1 MELQVEA
8 RNLEIRKVWQEKID
22 EEKSR
27 LDRHHAGFV
36 HHLRVMIEGTSSH
49 KEGGYEVRLVASI
62 PNDTVVVKRKGEK
75 VVPLL
80 VDAFNTLGLQLKE
93 LQRKRRQSYKAA
105 PEAAKGVAG
114 GEGVVKSIF
123 PYEAYG
129 FIVTPQGREIYF
141 HENALKD
148 ITMNQLAEGDGVK
161 FGEAQGDKGP
171 CAAWVKL
178 AK

>member
-8 RNLEIRKVWQEKID
+8 RNLEIRKVWQDKID
-22 EEKSR
+22 EEKTR
-27 LDRHHAGFV
+27 LDRHHAGFI
-36 HHLRVMIEGTSSH
+36 HHLRVTVEGTYSH
-49 KEGGYEVRLVASI
+49 REGGYEVRLFASI

-93 LQRKRRQSYKAA
+93 LQRKRRKSNKVH
-105 PEAAKGVAG
+105 PEAGKGASA
-114 GEGVVKSIF
+114 EGVVKSIF
-123 PYEAYG
+123 PFESYG
-129 FIVTPQGREIYF
+129 FIATPQGQEIYF

-148 ITMNQLAEGDGVK
+148 ISMNQLSEGDGVK

>member
-8 RNLEIRKVWQEKID
+8 RNLEIRKVWQDKID
-22 EEKSR
+22 EEKTR
-27 LDRHHAGFV
+27 LDRHHAGFI
-36 HHLRVMIEGTSSH
+36 HNLRVTIESTSSH
-49 KEGGYEVRLVASI
+49 KEGGYELRLIASI

-80 VDAFNTLGLQLKE
+80 VDAFNTMGLQVKE
-93 LQRKRRQSYKAA
+93 QQRKRRQSFKVQ
-105 PEAAKGVAG
+105 PEAAKGTG
-114 GEGVVKSIF
+114 SEGVVKSLF
-123 PYEAYG
+123 PYESYG
-129 FIVTPQGREIYF
+129 FIVTPQGQEIYF

-148 ITMNQLAEGDGVK
+148 ATMNQLSEGDGVK

-171 CAAWVKL
+171 CATWVRL

>member
-1 MELQVEA
+1 MELQVEG
-8 RNLEIRKVWQEKID
+8 RNLEIRKTWQDKID
-22 EEKSR
+22 EEKAR
-27 LDRHHAGFV
+27 LERHHAGFI
-36 HHLRVMIEGTSSH
+36 HHLRVTVEGTYSH
-49 KEGGYEVRLVASI
+49 REGGYEVRLVATI

-75 VVPLL
+75 VISLV

-93 LQRKRRQSYKAA
+93 QQRKKRQSYKVQ
-105 PEAAKGVAG
+105 PEVAKSVA

-123 PYEAYG
+123 PYESYG
-129 FIVTPQGREIYF
+129 FIVTPQGKEIYF

-148 ITMNQLAEGDGVK
+148 INMNQLSEGDGVK

-171 CAAWVKL
+171 CATWVKL

>member
-8 RNLEIRKVWQEKID
+8 RNLEIRQVWQDKID
-22 EEKSR
+22 EEKTR
-27 LDRHHAGFV
+27 LDRHHAGFIN
-36 HHLRVMIEGTSSH
+36 HLRVTIEGTSSH
-49 KEGGYEVRLVASI
+49 KEGGYELRLIASI

-75 VVPLL
+75 VIPLM

-93 LQRKRRQSYKAA
+93 LQRKRRQSYKAQ
-105 PEAAKGVAG
+105 PEAVKGASS
-114 GEGVVKSIF
+114 EGTVKSVF
-123 PYEAYG
+123 PFESYG
-129 FIVTPQGREIYF
+129 FIVTPQGQEIYF

-148 ITMNQLAEGDGVK
+148 ISINELTEGDGVK
-161 FGEAQGDKGP
+161 FGEGQGDKGP

>member
-8 RNLEIRKVWQEKID
+8 RNLEIRKVWQDKID
-22 EEKSR
+22 EEKAR
-27 LDRHHAGFV
+27 LVRHHAGFI
-36 HHLRVMIEGTSSH
+36 HHLRVTIEGTYSH
-49 KEGGYEVRLVASI
+49 REGGYELRLIASI

-93 LQRKRRQSYKAA
+93 LQRKKRKSNKIQ
-105 PEAAKGVAG
+105 PEAAISPS

-123 PYEAYG
+123 PYESYG
-129 FIVTPQGREIYF
+129 FIVTPQGQEIYF
-141 HENALKD
+141 HENSLKD
-148 ITMNQLAEGDGVK
+148 ISMNQLSEGDGVK

-171 CAAWVKL
+171 CASWVKL

>member
-8 RNLEIRKVWQEKID
+8 RNLEIRKAWQEKID
-22 EEKSR
+22 EEKTR
-27 LDRHHAGFV
+27 LNRHHAGFI
-36 HHLRVMIEGTSSH
+36 HNLRVTVEGTYSH
-49 KEGGYEVRLVASI
+49 REGGYEVRLVASI

-75 VVPLL
+75 VIPLV

-93 LQRKRRQSYKAA
+93 LQRKRRQSYKVQ
-105 PEAAKGVAG
+105 PEAAKSSG

-123 PYEAYG
+123 PYESYG
-129 FIVTPQGREIYF
+129 FILTPQGQEIYF

-148 ITMNQLAEGDGVK
+148 ISMNQLSEGDGVK

-171 CAAWVKL
+171 CATWVKV

>member
-8 RNLEIRKVWQEKID
+8 RNLEIRKAWHDKID
-22 EEKSR
+22 EEKTR
-27 LDRHHAGFV
+27 LERHHAGFI
-36 HHLRVMIEGTSSH
+36 HHLRVTVVGTYSH
-49 KEGGYEVRLVASI
+49 KEGGYELRLVASI

-93 LQRKRRQSYKAA
+93 LQRKRRQSFKVQ
-105 PEAAKGVAG
+105 PEVAKNVG

-123 PYEAYG
+123 PYESYG
-129 FIVTPQGREIYF
+129 FIVTPQGQEIYF

-148 ITMNQLAEGDGVK
+148 VSMNQLSEGDGVK

-171 CAAWVKL
+171 CAAWVKVT
-178 AK
+178 K